1 MSFSY
6 DLTTIQGQI
15 RDLVGDNDST
25 AYLLSD
31 ETILNLYNTYGSLF
45 SAASFALRSIANKKL
60 LTGKNVVAGNY
71 REFTH
76 EHYKLLLDSAN
87 YFQELDLST
96 PADAQAEVIYTD
108 FGLRELIRNK
118 VLRHEPLDNPQ

>member
-15 RDLVGDNDST
+15 RNLIGDTDASN
-25 AYLLSD
+25 YFLSD
-31 ETILNLYNTYGSLF
+31 EEILNFYNTYLSLF
-45 SAASFALRSIANKKL
+45 RAAAFSIRAIANKKL

-71 REFTH
+71 REYTH
-76 EHYKLLLDSAN
+76 EHIKMLREAADDFEKLDEA
-87 YFQELDLST
+87 T

-108 FGLRELIRNK
+108 FDLATLIRNK
-118 VLRHEPLDNPQ
+118 VLRNEPLDT